1 MIISQSA
8 LAASCCFLAVVL
20 AGCRAN
26 SDFNE
31 EIAKDAIEMAPL
43 KLEGEQVTFTG
54 AQVQC
59 GMQAEYW
66 DAPLTISPD
75 HSSAHLTPKGA
86 ALKFADDVIITDPSS
101 RVPFVQVRGDF
112 PLAVTSIT
120 ALKDGEDKTTK
131 VVEAKVGVKIDDPCF
146 QNPLPLMGVKHGQF
160 SSDSPV
166 IFHLHLEDAGW
177 RVDRVVH

>member
-8 LAASCCFLAVVL
+8 LAASYCCLAIVL
-20 AGCRAN
+20 AGCKAN

-31 EIAKDAIEMAPL
+31 EIARDAIEMAPL
-43 KLEGEQVTFTG
+43 KLEGEQVTFTD

-59 GMQAEYW
+59 GTQAEYW
-66 DAPLTISPD
+66 DPPLTISPD

-86 ALKFADDVIITDPSS
+86 AFKFADDVIITDPSS
-101 RVPFVQVRGDF
+101 RLPFVQVRGDF
-112 PLAVTSIT
+112 PLAVSSIA

-131 VVEAKVGVKIDDPCF
+131 LVEAKVGVKIDDACF

-166 IFHLHLEDAGW
+166 VFHLHLEDAGW